1 MLWRLKSIPD
11 QQHSISFYNTLQ
23 IWYSVISTRRLLQTW
38 RWFGP
43 DDPVSLRDIRQTG
56 AQGIVT
62 ALHHV
67 PHGEIWTVEEINK
80 RKSELAV
87 EGFDWSVVESLTI
100 HEDITQRNG
109 KYQHYIGNCKQSLV
123 NLAAC
128 GVKIVTYNFM
138 PVNDWT
144 RTDIQYRLPDGS
156 KALYFSWSDLA
167 LFDIYLLE
175 RKNAEESYPAAIIQ
189 QAARKNKS

>member
-1 MLWRLKSIPD
+1 M
-11 QQHSISFYNTLQ
+11 
-23 IWYSVISTRRLLQTW
+23 QTW

-87 EGFDWSVVESLTI
+87 EGFDWSEVESLTI

-109 KYQHYIGNCKQSLV
+109 KYQHYIGNYKQSLI